1 MQFFRKRT
9 VYSNS
14 LFYIRRMNEE
24 SLQKE
29 EETNSALEVAKKKTR
44 DHAKAL
50 WQIISKHSNSYRFS
64 EETKAKPANLET
76 FTFKNKGILSVLSII
91 PYVLA
96 VLFAASFFWDFDG
109 MTWQAYDYTLSF
121 EGLLKILSVS
131 GLIGFLTNWLAITML
146 FKPAQKRP
154 ILGHGLI
161 PAQKDRIAFRMAQAV
176 SEDLINPEIIKQK
189 INQSGIIGQYR
200 EQGTRYIKGIID
212 DPAFRHDLKRWVVQY
227 VDEMIAD
234 PEIRGAIAEKIIIE
248 IEESIEEKSFEKV
261 ALKAYSYI
269 KGQEM
274 QHIIEEALA
283 RVPTSVES
291 GLNKMDSLLDQLPA
305 KLDKHSEAIENIV
318 TNLLHKLINQLDVHA
333 LVEDN
338 LRGYDEQHISNI
350 IKNATNEQLHY
361 IQYLGAVLGMIG
373 GLVIWEPILSSV
385 FLGLMTMLI
394 LALDT
399 LMLRFQS

>member
-1 MQFFRKRT
+1 MKDQQ
-9 VYSNS
+9 
-14 LFYIRRMNEE
+14 
-24 SLQKE
+24 LQTE
-29 EETNSALEVAKKKTR
+29 DTPNSALETAKQKTR
-44 DHAKAL
+44 EHAKAL
-50 WQIISKHSNSYRFS
+50 WQIISKHSNTDRFAEESPEPATKLESY
-64 EETKAKPANLET
+64 
-76 FTFKNKGILSVLSII
+76 TFKNKGVLKFLSVI
-91 PYVLA
+91 PYLLFGLFVL
-96 VLFAASFFWDFDG
+96 SFFWDFNAISWEAFGYILQFD
-109 MTWQAYDYTLSF
+109 
-121 EGLLKILSVS
+121 GLLKILSVS

-154 ILGHGLI
+154 LLGHGLI

-189 INQSGIIGQYR
+189 INESGIIGQYR
-200 EQGTRYIKGIID
+200 EQGTLYIKGIID
-212 DPAFRHDLKRWVVQY
+212 DPEFRYDLKKWVVQY
-227 VDEMIAD
+227 VNEMIAN

-274 QHIIEEALA
+274 QHIIEEALT

-291 GLNKMDSLLDQLPA
+291 GLNKMDNLLDQLPS
-305 KLDKHSEAIENIV
+305 KLEKHSEAIENIV

-373 GLVIWEPILSSV
+373 GLVIWEPIISTV
-385 FLGLMTMLI
+385 FLGLMTLLI
-394 LALDT
+394 LSLDN
-399 LMLRFQS
+399 LLVRFQSRA